1 MQLVRILYHLAISFW
16 IGGAAIFTLLLTPI
30 IFKSQGRDAAGQIV
44 GILFPGYFRWG
55 LVCGGCALLCNLFLK
70 DRSLL
75 VVGIICAML
84 ALTLWQA
91 QYLEPR
97 IAELKKKIPSFETT
111 PMDHPLRREFGK
123 LHGISA
129 GCNMAV
135 LGCGVVLIIL
145 F

>member
-1 MQLVRILYHLAISFW
+1 MQFVRIFYHLAISFW

-30 IFKSQGRDAAGQIV
+30 IFKAMGRDAAGQIV

-55 LVCGGCALLCNLFLK
+55 LVCGGCALFCRLLLK
-70 DRSLL
+70 ERSLL
-75 VVGIICAML
+75 VVVIICAML
-84 ALTLWQA
+84 ALTLFQA

-97 IAELKKKIPSFETT
+97 VAELKKRIPSFETT
-111 PMDHPLRREFGK
+111 PKEDPLRREFGR

-129 GCNMAV
+129 VCNLAV
-135 LGCGVVLIIL
+135 LGGGTVLIIL